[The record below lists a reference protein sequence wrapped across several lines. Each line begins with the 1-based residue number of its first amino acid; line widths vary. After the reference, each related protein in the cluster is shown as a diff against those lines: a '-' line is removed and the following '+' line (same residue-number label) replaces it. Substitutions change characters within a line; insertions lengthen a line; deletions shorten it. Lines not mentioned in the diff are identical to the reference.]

1 MLRGVGLRGLQ
12 GLEDVGGFGA
22 DAEVGVGFGK
32 EDAAGLADDVGGGDG
47 EAPTGF
53 AVEEWEVD
61 EDGFEVVLV
70 VLRGGVHEAEL
81 LGEG

>member
-1 MLRGVGLRGLQ
+1 LQ
-12 GLEDVGGFGA
+12 GLENVGGLGA

-53 AVEEWEVD
+53 SVEEGEVD
-61 EDGFEVVLV
+61 EDGLQVVLV
-70 VLRGGVHEAEL
+70 VFGGGVYEAEL